1 MTNFSVLAI
10 DLAKHSFSFV
20 LLSKQGSIEKKG
32 TVSRVK
38 LIKLFSTLKFDKVAM
53 EACSSAHY
61 WARRL
66 KDNGHTVELLPPQHV
81 KGYLRGQK
89 NDINDALAIA
99 EACQHGKIRSAR
111 VLTIK
116 QQDEQAFSRIRELL
130 GAEQTKVVNQIRGL
144 LSEYGII
151 ISKGVASFS
160 RDLPLILEDAEN
172 GLTPEFREILFRR
185 YQQFLAIKSELDWYN
200 QKLQQKVKSEK
211 ICQKLIAIP
220 AVGPINSF
228 SLFHWLG
235 DGKQFK
241 RGRDAAAALGVVPK
255 QHTTG
260 GKVRLQGISKRG
272 NRRLRASLVHG
283 ARAVVTQAIR
293 QLKEDKLSLWL
304 RSLVERRGSNK
315 AVVALVNKV
324 VRIAWVI
331 VAKGE
336 TYHPAV

>member
-20 LLSKQGSIEKKG
+20 LLNKQGGVEKKG
-32 TVSRVK
+32 TVSRARLLK
-38 LIKLFSTLKFDKVAM
+38 LISSLTFNKVAM
-53 EACSSAHY
+53 EACSSAHH
-61 WARRL
+61 WARLLIER
-66 KDNGHTVELLPPQHV
+66 GHTVELLPPQHV

-89 NDINDALAIA
+89 NDINDAMAIA
-99 EACQHGKIRSAR
+99 EACQHGKIRPTR

-130 GAEQTKVVNQIRGL
+130 GSEQTKVINQIRGL

-151 ISKGVASFS
+151 ISKGVASFT
-160 RDLPLILEDAEN
+160 RDLPLILEDGEN

-185 YQQFLAIKSELDWYN
+185 YQQFQAIKSELDWYN
-200 QKLQQKVKSEK
+200 ETLQQKVKSEK
-211 ICQKLIAIP
+211 VCQKLMAVPAI
-220 AVGPINSF
+220 GPINSF
-228 SLFHWLG
+228 SLLHWLG

-241 RGRDAAAALGVVPK
+241 RGRDASAALGVVPK
-255 QHTTG
+255 QYTTG

-272 NRRLRASLVHG
+272 NSRLRASLVHG
-283 ARAVVTQAIR
+283 ARAVVTQATK
-293 QLKEDKLSLWL
+293 QMKEDKLSLWL
-304 RSLVERRGSNK
+304 RGLVERRGFNK

-336 TYHPAV
+336 TYCPAV